1 MTIEHFRNG
10 FVVFHPPKT
19 AKIAGSPRGR
29 IRGQMRGWPSPEGH
43 PAAQVDGIGHEGVQ
57 CMRASIVTASGAHQ
71 TTLRAHFSKKKKKN
85 RPEKKK
91 KKCPKVPEGGQ
102 NIMEMHFLMLFRGQN
117 AQILLFWRKTAPQNA
132 KIFSPDT

>member
-1 MTIEHFRNG
+1 MKIEHFRKG

-19 AKIAGSPRGR
+19 AKIAGPPRGR
-29 IRGQMRGWPSPEGH
+29 EFDAQMRGWPTPEGH

-71 TTLRAHFSKKKKKN
+71 TTLRAHFSKKNKNRPGKKKKN
-85 RPEKKK
+85 KMLQ
-91 KKCPKVPEGGQ
+91 VPEGGQ

-117 AQILLFWRKTAPQNA
+117 A
-132 KIFSPDT
+132 